1 MSKKQDAYDLLSKII
16 NQLYFDFDYEANDL
30 YQAIEDYANNYLE
43 DEPLDTQ

>member
-30 YQAIEDYANNYLE
+30 YQAIKDYANNYLE